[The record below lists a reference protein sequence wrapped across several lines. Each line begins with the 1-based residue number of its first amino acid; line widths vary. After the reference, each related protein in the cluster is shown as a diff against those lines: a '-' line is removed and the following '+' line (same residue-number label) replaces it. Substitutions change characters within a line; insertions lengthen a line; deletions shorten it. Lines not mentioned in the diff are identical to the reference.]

1 MLLRRGHRAKALGDV
16 VGAQIVS
23 IPAQVAEDRAV
34 AVQKTVM
41 LWLSGIFAGLWAV
54 VNGLV
59 YSFYKRNGFAK
70 PVRAQP
76 LSL

>member
-1 MLLRRGHRAKALGDV
+1 M
-16 VGAQIVS
+16 S

-34 AVQKTVM
+34 AGQKTVM
-41 LWLSGIFAGLWAV
+41 LWLSGIFAGLWAM

-70 PVRAQP
+70 PVRA
-76 LSL
+76 

>member
-1 MLLRRGHRAKALGDV
+1 M
-16 VGAQIVS
+16 S

-41 LWLSGIFAGLWAV
+41 LWLSGIFAGLWAM

-70 PVRAQP
+70 PVRAQA

>member
-1 MLLRRGHRAKALGDV
+1 M
-16 VGAQIVS
+16 S

-34 AVQKTVM
+34 AGQKTVL
-41 LWLSGIFAGLWAV
+41 LWLSGIFAGLWVLA
-54 VNGLV
+54 NGLV